1 MVTRNKTTKSTW
13 NSARTAIY
21 YFVWGKLKWS
31 NYGFKDPKNLL
42 SQEQKELFWWKN
54 SRHMLFFHQKS
65 SFCSWDNKV
74 FGSSSC
80 PLFLPVRHCFRGWS
94 KKNRKVHDMINCLNK
109 NLRTHFVWYL
119 EKEIRCNIEN
129 LSIDRVLNK
138 EHFKKLLHCEIFRFM
153 YFCLSLLLLSV
164 SHCFRGL

>member
-13 NSARTAIY
+13 NSAPTTIY
-21 YFVWGKLKWS
+21 YFVRGKLKWS
-31 NYGFKDPKNLL
+31 NYGFKACL
-42 SQEQKELFWWKN
+42 
-54 SRHMLFFHQKS
+54 LFFHQKS
-65 SFCSWDNKV
+65 CFCSWDNKV
-74 FGSSSC
+74 FGSSSS

-94 KKNRKVHDMINCLNK
+94 KKNQKVHDMINCLNK

-138 EHFKKLLHCEIFRFM
+138 EHFKKLLFREIFRFI

>member
-1 MVTRNKTTKSTW
+1 M
-13 NSARTAIY
+13 
-21 YFVWGKLKWS
+21 
-31 NYGFKDPKNLL
+31 NLL
-42 SQEQKELFWWKN
+42 KLVSAIFYQIFIFHQMIALQKLWKMFSISSKKLFSF
-54 SRHMLFFHQKS
+54 SRYSYFCISVFPSPLFFLCQ
-65 SFCSWDNKV
+65 
-74 FGSSSC
+74 
-80 PLFLPVRHCFRGWS
+80 HCFRGWS

-138 EHFKKLLHCEIFRFM
+138 EHFKKLLHREIFRFM